1 MIESR
6 ENTVNAKEEPNDTWP
21 NTDDGYFD
29 LVDSCEVKNVETF
42 TFHKSSVNA
51 VNEAMLFQKKV
62 DEKIFVNFECK
73 YVKPELT
80 TLSRTMCKTEY
91 QNFLPTVKIENQIE
105 KNFSNEKRLV
115 ILIKKGFNYNNNC
128 QFQRQFILKL
138 DNSKDDHIFEKGTR
152 KKISHELNL
161 CRKNFI
167 KEASLKTHVEKTYKS
182 IRPFDCQICYK
193 SFGKNYNLKRHVNAV
208 HDRIK
213 PFECDICHKSFGLK
227 NNLRT
232 HISAVHD
239 RSKPYK
245 CDICQKSFGEKLK
258 FRNHINTVHN
268 EICHF
273 ANLPHMPT
281 HPALIY
287 NAK

>member
-91 QNFLPTVKIENQIE
+91 QNFLPTLKE
-105 KNFSNEKRLV
+105 LV
-115 ILIKKGFNYNNNC
+115 IFSLHRF
-128 QFQRQFILKL
+128 
-138 DNSKDDHIFEKGTR
+138 
-152 KKISHELNL
+152 
-161 CRKNFI
+161 
-167 KEASLKTHVEKTYKS
+167 EASVL
-182 IRPFDCQICYK
+182 
-193 SFGKNYNLKRHVNAV
+193 YNVSAMY
-208 HDRIK
+208 RIK
-213 PFECDICHKSFGLK
+213 TTRSCIETALLADINRRFELRSRALVKRWSRQQQQQQLHKSQE
-227 NNLRT
+227 LRE
-232 HISAVHD
+232 
-239 RSKPYK
+239 R
-245 CDICQKSFGEKLK
+245 
-258 FRNHINTVHN
+258 
-268 EICHF
+268 
-273 ANLPHMPT
+273 
-281 HPALIY
+281 
-287 NAK
+287 